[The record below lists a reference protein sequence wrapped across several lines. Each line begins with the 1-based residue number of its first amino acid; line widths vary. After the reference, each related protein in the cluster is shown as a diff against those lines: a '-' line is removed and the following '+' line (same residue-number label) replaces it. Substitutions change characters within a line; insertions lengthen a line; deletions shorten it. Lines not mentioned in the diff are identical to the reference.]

1 MYECMYALHEQ
12 VVSYE
17 SIRLSSLN
25 NRTNIE
31 TTRSKVILSLK
42 IAFQIKH
49 LQKSRDLR

>member
-12 VVSYE
+12 VVSYD

-31 TTRSKVILSLK
+31 TTRSKVILSFKKLPS
-42 IAFQIKH
+42 
-49 LQKSRDLR
+49 KSSTYKNLGI